1 MNSLWNLVQ
10 NEYNSAENRKYETIF
25 TLANGYRGI
34 RGSLNFSSSGEN
46 GNFIAGVFDKSD
58 AQVTEIVNCPNPLC
72 FGIYLD
78 NEKIDIDKCRV
89 IKFKR
94 YLDME
99 TGILYLETE
108 LETNSKKTVIIKS
121 ERYVSRNNVHRWAE
135 KYEISVLNF
144 KGSIFIENII
154 DGTTVNSANDPVNM
168 IKHYRVIQDFD
179 LGPGIGLSVLMHD
192 KKTEIVEAAVLKSES
207 EGLFK
212 ERKYGKFGE
221 KVREL
226 YRINSIDGKF
236 TVYKFGCTYTSR
248 DVDNPA
254 DFAKK
259 DIDDFITDGYEF
271 EKKLHINIWKKI
283 WNNADIKID
292 GDDRAQIGIRYNIY
306 QLASC
311 AYDKDKRIS
320 IAAKGLH
327 GEGYKGHVFWDTE
340 TFMLPFFIYTMPDV
354 AKSLLMYRYNTLS
367 GARKNAKMKG
377 FIGAQFPWESAD
389 EGIEVTPK
397 HGIDFDGTP
406 IRIWTG
412 DEEYHINSDINFAI
426 YEYYRATMDRDFL
439 INYGMEIYLETAK
452 FWESR
457 VEYNRELDRYE
468 INRVI
473 GPDEFH
479 EHINNNFYTNY
490 FVKWSLE
497 KTFEFAEWL
506 KRENNEA
513 YKTLCRKLGINE
525 DNFEKWKEIIKK
537 LYIPMKKD
545 GKLIEQFEG
554 YFKLKDI
561 KITNYDHNGMPE
573 WPVLNG
579 LKLSETQLIKQ
590 PDVIMLL
597 LMLREEFDIDTLKE
611 NYSYY
616 EQRTMHKS
624 SLSPSMY
631 SIMGMSVGDRK
642 DAYRYFIKAIMTDI
656 EDNQGNTGNGL
667 HAASTGG
674 SWQSAVFGFGG
685 LSIDKKMMLNI
696 NPWIP
701 ENWEKLSYN
710 ILWRGSKI
718 TIDVT
723 KNEVV
728 VTAQDDIKVKVY
740 GKLYNLRKNI
750 STYIKR

>member
-1 MNSLWNLVQ
+1 MNSLWHLVQ
-10 NEYNSAENRKYETIF
+10 DEYNSNENRKYETIF

-34 RGSLNFSSSGEN
+34 RGSLNFSSRGEN

-58 AQVTEIVNCPNPLC
+58 AQVAEIVNCPDSLC
-72 FGIYLD
+72 FAIYLGS
-78 NEKIDIDKCRV
+78 EKIDIDKCRV
-89 IKFKR
+89 INFKR
-94 YLDME
+94 YLDMK

-108 LETNSKKTVIIKS
+108 IETNSKKTVIIKS

-135 KYEISVLNF
+135 KHEIKVLDF
-144 KGSIFIENII
+144 KGNIFIENII
-154 DGTTVNSANDPVNM
+154 DGTTVNSADDPANM
-168 IKHYRVIQDFD
+168 VKHYSVEQDID
-179 LGPGIGLSVLMHD
+179 LNPGIGLLALTHD
-192 KKTEIVEAAVLKSES
+192 KKIEIVEAAVLKSEN
-207 EGLFK
+207 EGLLK
-212 ERKYGKFGE
+212 ERKYGRFGE

-226 YRINSIDGKF
+226 YRINSINGSF
-236 TVYKFGCTYTSR
+236 VIYKYGCTYTSR
-248 DVDNPA
+248 DVDNPVY
-254 DFAKK
+254 FAKK
-259 DIDDFITDGYEF
+259 DISDFITKGYEY
-271 EKKLHINIWKKI
+271 EKNLHINIWEKI
-283 WNNADIKID
+283 WDNADIKIE
-292 GDDRAQIGIRYNIY
+292 GDDKAQIGIRYNIY
-306 QLASC
+306 HLSSC
-311 AYDKDKRIS
+311 AYNRDNKVS

-354 AKSLLMYRYNTLS
+354 AKSLIMYRYNTLS

-377 FIGAQFPWESAD
+377 YNGARFPWESTD
-389 EGIEVTPK
+389 EGVEVTPK
-397 HGIDFDGTP
+397 WGIDFDGSL
-406 IRIWTG
+406 IKIWTG
-412 DEEYHINSDINFAI
+412 DEEYHINSDIDFAI
-426 YEYYRATMDRDFL
+426 YEYYRATMDKDFL
-439 INYGMEIYLETAK
+439 IKYGMEILLDTAK

-506 KRENNEA
+506 KKENIEA
-513 YKTLCRKLGINE
+513 YKTLCRRLGINA
-525 DNFEKWKEIIKK
+525 DNFEKWREIIKK
-537 LYIPMKKD
+537 LYIPMRKYE
-545 GKLIEQFEG
+545 KLIEQFEG

-597 LMLREEFDIDTLKE
+597 LMLREEFDINTLKE
-611 NYSYY
+611 NYNYY

-667 HAASTGG
+667 HAASAGG

-685 LSIDKKMMLNI
+685 LSIDKDMILNI

-701 ENWEKLSYN
+701 ENWKELLYN

-728 VTAQDDIKVKVY
+728 IIAQDDITVKVY
-740 GKLYNLRKNI
+740 GKLYNLKKNI
-750 STYIKR
+750 SKYIKR